1 MAHQTDDA
9 VALPLGEFAGMEN
22 VGGSS
27 GAILE
32 IGTILDFQVNVFQI
46 DSTSR
51 GEMFGP
57 VGRHLID
64 AYTMLTQSLRFWQG
78 EGRAPWQREKKRR
91 YWFLVVSYDLV
102 SLYCLDTRHCYL
114 T

>member
-9 VALPLGEFAGMEN
+9 VALPLCELAGMEN
-22 VGGSS
+22 VAGSS

-32 IGTILDFQVNVFQI
+32 IGTILDFQVNVIQI

-57 VGRHLID
+57 VGRHPDD
-64 AYTMLTQSLRFWQG
+64 AHTTCRRSLCGFG
-78 EGRAPWQREKKRR
+78 KGRIEQLGKEKRSD
-91 YWFLVVSYDLV
+91 VIGS
-102 SLYCLDTRHCYL
+102 
-114 T
+114 